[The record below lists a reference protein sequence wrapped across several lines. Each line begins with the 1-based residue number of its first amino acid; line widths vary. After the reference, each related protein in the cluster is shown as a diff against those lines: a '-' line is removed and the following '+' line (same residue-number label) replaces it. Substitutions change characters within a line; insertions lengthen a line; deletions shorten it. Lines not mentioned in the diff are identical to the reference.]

1 MPFPKNLYEIQEVIH
16 SLVYWNK
23 LLVQHLSN
31 AEVFMASFRKRN
43 EKWQARVHRKG
54 CAD

>member
-1 MPFPKNLYEIQEVIH
+1 
-16 SLVYWNK
+16 
-23 LLVQHLSN
+23 
-31 AEVFMASFRKRN
+31 VFMASFRKRN